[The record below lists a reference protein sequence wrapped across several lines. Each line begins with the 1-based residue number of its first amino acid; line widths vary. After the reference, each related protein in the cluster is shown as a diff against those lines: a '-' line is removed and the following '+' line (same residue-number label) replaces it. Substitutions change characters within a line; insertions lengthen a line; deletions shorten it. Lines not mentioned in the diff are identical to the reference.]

1 MATKNFRD
9 TLPVQKGGVDCFTNT
24 VATPYTSPD
33 YKIPGFTGHL
43 HGMGEVHK
51 KTPIKA
57 QMETKEPG
65 EESFLHTRSMVQPV
79 TTRREVV
86 RDPCNDDKNFKKA
99 VPDNLWAHLQTTAVQ
114 ESFKPPVSNIALGD
128 SRIDPFKSAYS
139 DDFRAPFA
147 GHDRLRSPNRNED
160 LAKTTASLVDIYKSS
175 YNRVGDKSLQKM
187 ITRMRERMDAKC
199 GNSNDNAFRIR
210 KLFLAWDKSNNG
222 MVHFEDLRQMCESF
236 GMQLADDDLL
246 ALYCVYDPEGTGY
259 LAYMDLVQHLM
270 HPDTFRYYVGA
281 VDNSQSAEDRKKVSG
296 LLETVHKKF
305 VPVVAEL
312 QPVLA
317 AFDEEG
323 SGYLSKP
330 ELLAGCASLGVVVS
344 DSEFESLK
352 TLLRVNDAGKIDY
365 VHLCSIFA

>member
-1 MATKNFRD
+1 MN
-9 TLPVQKGGVDCFTNT
+9 
-24 VATPYTSPD
+24 
-33 YKIPGFTGHL
+33 
-43 HGMGEVHK
+43 EVFK
-51 KTPIKA
+51 KTPIQA
-57 QMETKEPG
+57 QLEMREPG
-65 EESFLHTRSMVQPV
+65 EESFLHTRTQVAPV

-86 RDPCNDDKNFKKA
+86 RDPCNDDRNFKKA
-99 VPDNLWAHLQTTAVQ
+99 QPDNLWPRLQASAVQ

-210 KLFLAWDKSNNG
+210 KLFLSWDKQHSG

-246 ALYCVYDPEGTGY
+246 ALFCVYDPEGTGY
-259 LAYMDLVQHLM
+259 LAYMDLVKHMMQ
-270 HPDTFRYYVGA
+270 PDTFNYYVGS
-281 VDNSQSAEDRKKVSG
+281 VDNSQGAQDRKRVST
-296 LLETVHKKF
+296 LLASVNKKF
-305 VPVVAEL
+305 VPVVSEL

-317 AFDEEG
+317 AFDEDG
-323 SGYLSKP
+323 SGLLSKSD
-330 ELLAGCASLGVVVS
+330 LLAGCATLGVVVS
-344 DSEFESLK
+344 DTEFESLK
-352 TLLRVNDAGKIDY
+352 TLLRTSPDGRIDY
-365 VHLCSIFA
+365 AHMCGIFAA